1 VRAKRT
7 VWYVSQDARLFR
19 VAVTRLAVAAIRRP
33 VLALAIW
40 VAVVAALAVEGLGF
54 QDRIAPSSVNVPGSR
69 SSEAQQV
76 ASRYFGTQASI
87 PVLLEGP
94 QPELTAQG
102 KALTRELR
110 RDEKVTVLSPW
121 DRQAQAIPELRP
133 AKDAV
138 LLLVLA
144 RTESTFAGDVGGEVR
159 TITDRVTRDPVR
171 ASVTGFSTVGGDLKD
186 ASLGAAKDA
195 ERLAIP
201 VLLVV
206 LLLVFRSPIAALIPA
221 IFGLAAVEAGFG
233 AMSLIARVT
242 EITDVAT
249 ALVSMMGL
257 ALGVDYS
264 LLMVSRFR
272 EELARGLT
280 PRDAAEASVARA
292 GRTVL
297 FAGITLIVAMA
308 VAMALSPGDY
318 LFSSAVSVG
327 TVALLSVAGA
337 YLAVPAALTMLGP
350 RVDKWRIGGAPSE
363 GGRWAGLARL
373 VLRRP
378 VAIGLVALL
387 PLLALALPALG
398 LDTGPPDVRT
408 LPAGSRALVD
418 TQRATKVL
426 GPGWSGPFEV
436 FVVNRTGPVTTEPRL
451 RAIERW
457 QRRVARIPG
466 VETVIGPG
474 AVVRR
479 EPELLDADRRLRE
492 VSTTLSTSRRDTSRL
507 SRGLG
512 KAKGGVDELRDGLS
526 QASDA
531 SAELDAGADRGG
543 DGAARLAD
551 ALSRAQSGASEL
563 RAGLATAASGAGRLA
578 EGSRKAPAG
587 AERLGGALAKA
598 QEGAGRLADGASRLS
613 GGLAQGRADTIPL
626 AGAAREAEGDGERL
640 LQALNAMTVGRA
652 DPQYRRAL
660 ESAGRLSAFVTGKD
674 PRTGAQVDPEYPGLP
689 AALDA
694 AGSQLG
700 EAADGASRLAS
711 GGRRLQKGLGRLEG
725 GTDKLG
731 EGLARLATGTERL
744 EAGLTR
750 LDDGSA
756 PLISGLGELES
767 GADRLADGLA
777 RLAEG
782 SDQLSGGLASGVRE
796 SAPLESGLT
805 RAQRR
810 TRAAAEDTKQASQLG
825 ELRDRS
831 PRLLKSG
838 YFVLAALDGSAPTA
852 RDQAG
857 LGVNLERGGQA
868 ARVTIIPSS
877 GPNDPATRAL
887 RERLERE
894 AARLA
899 DAADA
904 QVVVGG
910 VAAQIS
916 DYESTLGARLPIL
929 IIALSIVTLL
939 VLVLILRAPVLAL
952 ISVLLNLLTVGAS
965 FGIVALLFDG
975 SPPLLGGPGY
985 ADILALLAMFTIVF
999 GLSLDYQVFIL
1010 ARMREAR
1017 LRHPVLNDAIV
1028 DAIDRT
1034 GRVVTGAAAIMGGV
1048 FIAFSFADLVIVRQT
1063 GIGLATA
1070 VLIDAT
1076 LVRLVLLPAAM
1087 AIAGRWTFWIPAWL
1101 DRLLPDFDLEGT
1113 RAPDRGAS
1121 A

>member
-1 VRAKRT
+1 M
-7 VWYVSQDARLFR
+7 
-19 VAVTRLAVAAIRRP
+19 TRLALTAIRRP
-33 VLALAIW
+33 VVALAIW
-40 VAVVAALAVEGLGF
+40 VAVVAVLVIEGLGF
-54 QDRIAPSSVNVPGSR
+54 QDRIAASSLDVPGSR
-69 SSEAQQV
+69 SHEAQQV

-94 QPELTAQG
+94 QTQLTTQG
-102 KALTRELR
+102 RALTQKLR
-110 RDEKVTVLSPW
+110 RNDKLTVLSPW
-121 DRQAQAIPELRP
+121 DRQARTIPELRP

-144 RTESTFAGDVGGEVR
+144 RTKSTFAGDVGAEVR
-159 TITDRVTRDPVR
+159 TITDSVTRAPVR

-201 VLLVV
+201 VLLIV
-206 LLLVFRSPIAALIPA
+206 LLLVFRSPIAALVPA

-233 AMSLIARVT
+233 AMSLIARFT

-297 FAGITLIVAMA
+297 FAGLTLIVAMA

-327 TVALLSVAGA
+327 TVALISVAGA
-337 YLAVPAALTMLGP
+337 FLAVPAMLVLLGP
-350 RVDKWRIGGAPSE
+350 RVNKWRLGGAPSE
-363 GGRWAGLARL
+363 GGRWAVLARL

-378 VAIGLVALL
+378 RVIGAVALL
-387 PLLALALPALG
+387 PLLALALPALN

-436 FVVNRTGPVTTEPRL
+436 FVVNKTGPVTTKPRL

-457 QRRVARIPG
+457 QRRVAQIPG
-466 VETVIGPG
+466 VKTVIGPG

-479 EPELLDADRRLRE
+479 EPELLNADRRVKA
-492 VSTTLSTSRRDTSRL
+492 VSSTLSQSRRDTSRL

-512 KAKGGVDELRDGLS
+512 KARGGVDELRDGLTR
-526 QASDA
+526 ASDA
-531 SAELDAGADRGG
+531 SARLDAGADRGG

-551 ALSRAQSGASEL
+551 ALSSAQGGARKL
-563 RAGLATAASGAGRLA
+563 RAGLATAARGAGRLA
-578 EGSRKAPAG
+578 KGARKAPAG
-587 AERLGGALAKA
+587 TERLSGGLVKA
-598 QEGAGRLADGASRLS
+598 QKGVGRLADGADQLRE
-613 GGLAQGRADTIPL
+613 GLAQGRAEATPL
-626 AGAAREAEGDGERL
+626 AGAAREAEDDGERL
-640 LQALNAMTVGRA
+640 LQALNTMTVGRA
-652 DPQYRRAL
+652 DPQYQRAL
-660 ESAGRLSAFVTGKD
+660 ESAGRLSAFLTGKD
-674 PRTGAQVDPEYPGLP
+674 PRSGAQVDPAYAGLP

-694 AGSQLG
+694 AGAQLG
-700 EAADGASRLAS
+700 VASDGASQLAN
-711 GGRRLQKGLGRLEG
+711 GGRRLQKGLGRLERG
-725 GTDKLG
+725 VDKLG
-731 EGLARLATGTERL
+731 KGLARLATGAERL
-744 EAGLTR
+744 DAGLTR

-756 PLISGLGELES
+756 PLTSGLGRLKG
-767 GADRLADGLA
+767 GADQLADGLA
-777 RLAEG
+777 RLADG
-782 SDQLSGGLASGVRE
+782 TDQLSGGLASGARKG
-796 SAPLESGLT
+796 APLESGLERARRQT
-805 RAQRR
+805 RS
-810 TRAAAEDTKQASQLG
+810 AARDTSRASQLN

-831 PRLLKSG
+831 PRLLDSG
-838 YFVLAALDGSAPTA
+838 YFVLAAFDGSAPTA

-877 GPNDPATRAL
+877 GPNDPATREL

-894 AARLA
+894 AAKLGN
-899 DAADA
+899 AADA

-929 IIALSIVTLL
+929 VLALSIVTLL

-952 ISVLLNLLTVGAS
+952 ISVVLNLLTVGAS

-985 ADILALLAMFTIVF
+985 ADILSLLAMFTIVF

-1010 ARMREAR
+1010 ARLREAR
-1017 LRHPVLNDAIV
+1017 SRHPLLDDAIV

-1076 LVRLVLLPAAM
+1076 LVRLVLLPTSM
-1087 AIAGRWTFWIPAWL
+1087 AIAGRWTFWIPGWL
-1101 DRLLPDFDLEGT
+1101 DRRLPDFDLEGT
-1113 RAPDRGAS
+1113 RAPAPEGA